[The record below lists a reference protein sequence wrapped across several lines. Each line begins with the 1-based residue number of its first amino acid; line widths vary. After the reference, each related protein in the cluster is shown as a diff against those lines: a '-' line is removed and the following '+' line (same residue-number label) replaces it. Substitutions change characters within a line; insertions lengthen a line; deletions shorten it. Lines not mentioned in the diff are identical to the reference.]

1 MVLKQAGKLII
12 GGSLIGLVGSLA
24 LTGLMQS
31 LLFGT
36 SPTDARTLTLVT
48 LSIVGVALAAC
59 WIPARRASKVD
70 PATALR
76 YE

>member
-1 MVLKQAGKLII
+1 
-12 GGSLIGLVGSLA
+12 LIGLVGSFA
-24 LTGLMQS
+24 LTWLMQG

-36 SPTDARTLTLVT
+36 SPTDGRTLSLVT
-48 LSIVGVALAAC
+48 MTIVGVALAAC